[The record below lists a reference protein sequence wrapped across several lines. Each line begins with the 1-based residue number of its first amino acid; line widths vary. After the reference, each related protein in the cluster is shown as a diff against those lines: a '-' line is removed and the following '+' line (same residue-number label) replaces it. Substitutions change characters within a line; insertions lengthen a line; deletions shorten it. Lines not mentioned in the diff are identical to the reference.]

1 MPILNTF
8 SGGGGGIRIPLEAPA
23 GFSATVSDGTIS
35 FTWTDPVDK
44 VANPGGELVSEW
56 NYTLVVRK
64 AGSAPLTPTD
74 GYQVLRTTSRN
85 QYTATPFTDTGLDND
100 VTYYYAIYAYST
112 LGVPSEALVGNAT
125 PTYFASIK
133 YLRSMGYGASFGSEP
148 TVGRN
153 GSFALFFDWY
163 REPSSAIKN
172 LASKIDANLSASSL
186 SPILDTAFSSS
197 AKAGQ
202 YALFST
208 YDHTFSVDANAV
220 QSEVDS
226 GIFPSRGVS
235 LTSADVDGSVCYV
248 CVHEPEQE
256 YSPYYPEVRKTRR
269 YTSELVSSNAGA
281 VSSVSDS
288 SVTPLSSKY
297 YAIFTGFEVHPYM
310 STSGP
315 ICYQQGYGYDVN
327 GTIHPFNTPFCMGSA
342 VSTSRCDEY
351 ALIYGGKKGSF
362 SDYTSSSSMYSLS
375 KDLVLSQMADTA
387 KKPNNLKNALT
398 SGLGITALADSPIQ
412 YYDKNLVL
420 QGNVSN
426 CPSKDFY
433 GSCTRVGKY
442 LMVTN
447 NSASAIDVFEN
458 A

>member
-8 SGGGGGIRIPLEAPA
+8 SGGGGGIRIPLEAPV
-23 GFSATVSDGTIS
+23 GFSATVSDGTVS

-85 QYTATPFTDTGLDND
+85 QHTSTPFVDTGLDND

-153 GSFALFFDWY
+153 GSFALFFDWS
-163 REPSSAIKN
+163 RDASSTVKN

-186 SPILDTAFSSS
+186 SPTLNTAFSSS

-208 YDHTFSVDANAV
+208 YDHTLSVDANAV

-226 GIFPSRGVS
+226 GIFPSRAVA

-248 CVHEPEQE
+248 CVHQPEQE

-269 YTSELVSSNAGA
+269 YTSELVSSNVGA
-281 VSSVSDS
+281 VSQVTS
-288 SVTPLSSKY
+288 STVNPLSSKY
-297 YAIFTGFEVHPYM
+297 YAILTGFEVHYVGLGTP
-310 STSGP
+310 P
-315 ICYQQGYGYDVN
+315 KNVFCYDTN
-327 GTIHPFNTPFCMGSA
+327 GTLHSFSTPLCLNSEVGN
-342 VSTSRCDEY
+342 SRCNEY
-351 ALIYGGKKGSF
+351 VLIYGGDKE
-362 SDYTSSSSMYSLS
+362 SDQINHEYTSSSSMYSLS
-375 KDLVLSQMADTA
+375 KDLVLSRMADTV
-387 KKPNNLKNALT
+387 KRPSNLVNALT
-398 SGLGITALADSPIQ
+398 SGLGVVALDKSPLQ

-420 QGNVSN
+420 QGNVTN

-433 GSCTRVGKY
+433 GVCTRVGKY

-447 NSASAIDVFEN
+447 RSASALDVFEN